1 MSELLVSLL
10 AFALV
15 ATISPGGAT
24 TLATASG
31 AQFGFKHTMPLMA
44 GISVGLASLV
54 GAAALGLGSV
64 TRAAPQ
70 LELWLRIVGS
80 AYLLWLAWTIGRQGA
95 PGSGSNGPTTPIGF
109 VAGLLLLW
117 ANPKGWTMAIATAG
131 TYARLADNPLT
142 LAAILGAVFGLSAS
156 LSLSIWCSGG
166 VWLARVIRSVRGWR
180 VLNVTLALL
189 LAASIVLMW
198 R

>member
-1 MSELLVSLL
+1 MSELLISHM
-10 AFALV
+10 AFATA

-31 AQFGFKHTMPLMA
+31 AQFGFVRSVPLMA
-44 GISVGLASLV
+44 GIAVGLATLV

-64 TRAAPQ
+64 TRALPQ
-70 LELWLRIVGS
+70 IELWLRIAGS

-95 PGSGSNGPTTPIGF
+95 PGNKSSGPVAPIGF
-109 VAGLLLLW
+109 AAGLLLLW
-117 ANPKGWTMAIATAG
+117 ANPKGWTMAIAAAG
-131 TYARLADNPLT
+131 TYARLADNPIA
-142 LAAILGAVFGLSAS
+142 LAAILGAVFGVSAT
-156 LSLSIWCSGG
+156 LSLSIWCTGG
-166 VWLARVIRSVRGWR
+166 VWLAHIISSETGWR
-180 VLNVTLALL
+180 ALNVTLALL